1 MMKKIQ
7 KCVPGIPGMLPR
19 RFVTE
24 ISRQFKQY
32 DDTSLQNVESTNNLF
47 SAVKYYKVT
56 VLTMNEYQPEFDD
69 RSTSDY
75 RYLEYQAREGVSFL
89 FDPEL
94 LVELLSD
101 SFTEMC

>member
-1 MMKKIQ
+1 
-7 KCVPGIPGMLPR
+7 
-19 RFVTE
+19 
-24 ISRQFKQY
+24 
-32 DDTSLQNVESTNNLF
+32 
-47 SAVKYYKVT
+47 
-56 VLTMNEYQPEFDD
+56 MNEYQPEFDD